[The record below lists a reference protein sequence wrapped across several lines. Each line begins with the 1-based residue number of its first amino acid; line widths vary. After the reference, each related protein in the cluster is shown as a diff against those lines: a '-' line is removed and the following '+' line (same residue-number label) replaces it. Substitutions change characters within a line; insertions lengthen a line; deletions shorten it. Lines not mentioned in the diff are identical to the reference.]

1 MSPDSIWRY
10 LGIEATQDGKAI
22 RRAYAAKLRAI
33 DPDQDRDGFA
43 ALREARDL
51 ALALAAQS
59 TEDAPSSDATVGVE
73 MVIPSAALPLIPPCL
88 PAEEGQAGDCIMP
101 AVEGAMDWQ
110 APPLAPDCR
119 ATGADDDAVDLRLPE
134 WTSPIIVPHAAVAE
148 IFDESRADHALHALL
163 YPDPDADTQ
172 GDPMTQ
178 AEVDAGAALLDR
190 LHDEAQTGEIDLH
203 SRIEAWLS
211 NILAGSWPRSHP
223 LLAHAVALFG
233 WAAKE
238 GQIDAPPAIDYIN
251 RRLASD
257 RFAQAVQDKA
267 HPLHG
272 AWKQLSKPTRPGQGR
287 ALWWQGDKIDELIAT
302 IRRDYPELEQRLNWH
317 RVAIWESRKET
328 PRSTKG
334 AIFMVVVVIQLIA
347 AVARCV
353 GDKAPDNSRYSPLVP
368 ETTTGSAQ
376 PPLSV
381 TPRTPGG
388 LGDLDADLKAAMQ
401 ASFGPDLTLVSLKR
415 DVPLVYQLFE
425 SNWRIGLDL
434 GRSRAQYRDTMEGLI
449 RERYGLLAR
458 QAGGKPLVAY
468 QRQRLKDE
476 RSLKGERWEACATIA
491 ANGRLGD
498 VALIPADKREAARP
512 VIASVILSLP
522 DNPKPLPASGGTF
535 SIPGPIVEKTMAA
548 SGLTLERVQ
557 ATFRGEGSDR
567 EKCLSHIALLAAAL
581 EADAA
586 IRDRLLPHL

>member
-73 MVIPSAALPLIPPCL
+73 MIIPSAALPLIPPCL

-119 ATGADDDAVDLRLPE
+119 APGADDDAVDLRLPE

-272 AWKQLSKPTRPGQGR
+272 AWKQLLKPTRPGQGR

-317 RVAIWESRKET
+317 RIAIWEDHRARPIRWWT
-328 PRSTKG
+328 IAVG
-334 AIFMVVVVIQLIA
+334 IIFALQLLYRIASSIYHPDPPATMVVPHVQ
-347 AVARCV
+347 
-353 GDKAPDNSRYSPLVP
+353 
-368 ETTTGSAQ
+368 
-376 PPLSV
+376 
-381 TPRTPGG
+381 GG
-388 LGDLDADLKAAMQ
+388 LEDIDADMRLAVQAAL
-401 ASFGPDLTLVSLKR
+401 GNRVSISVLQT
-415 DVPLVYQLFE
+415 DAPLVYQLFE
-425 SNWRIGLDL
+425 SNWRVGREL
-434 GRSRAQYRDTMEGLI
+434 GRTKDQYVEQMVALI
-449 RERYGLLAR
+449 RHRYALLAR
-458 QAGGKPLVAY
+458 QAGGNKLEALQRHRLWEEQWLVGQKNWA
-468 QRQRLKDE
+468 
-476 RSLKGERWEACATIA
+476 ACTDTSHGIGLASA
-491 ANGRLGD
+491 D
-498 VALIPADKREAARP
+498 LIPADGGGLGKPSITGLKQTAKVDPAIAAL
-512 VIASVILSLP
+512 ILKMP
-522 DNPKPLPASGGTF
+522 DDPSEPRTRGTF
-535 SIPGPIVEKTMAA
+535 PIPGKIVEKTVKA
-548 SGLTLERVQ
+548 SGLSLKQVKSAFQ
-557 ATFRGEGSDR
+557 GKGNDR
-567 EKCLSHIALLAAAL
+567 EKCLTHIALLNATLAAD
-581 EADAA
+581 EETRAA
-586 IRDRLLPHL
+586 ILPHI